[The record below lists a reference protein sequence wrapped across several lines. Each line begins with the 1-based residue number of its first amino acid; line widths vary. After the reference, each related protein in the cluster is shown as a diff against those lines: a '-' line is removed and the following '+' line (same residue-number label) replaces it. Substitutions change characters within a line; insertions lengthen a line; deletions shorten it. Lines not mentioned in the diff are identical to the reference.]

1 MKSARITTPAIEAL
15 VADDRRVVPLFA
27 VHNFRDLGG
36 YPTVE
41 GRETRWRTLFRA
53 DGLYRLTPDDTQ
65 SVVDLGVTTVVDLR
79 SDNEVRARGVFPVGR
94 HAVALHHLP
103 IIDVTWGE
111 TETPDFDDAA
121 DYLVWAYRE
130 MLAEA
135 SPRFAEAMTLL
146 AQQSALPAVFHCA
159 AGKDR
164 TGVLAALIL
173 GALGV
178 DESIIAA
185 DYGLTEQAMQ
195 RLVVWA
201 RVHQPD
207 LAEIYAKMPT
217 RFAAADPR
225 AMSVILADITSKH
238 STVRNFVREI
248 GVSDETIA
256 ALARSV
262 LTPR

>member
-1 MKSARITTPAIEAL
+1 M
-15 VADDRRVVPLFA
+15 
-27 VHNFRDLGG
+27 
-36 YPTVE
+36 
-41 GRETRWRTLFRA
+41 
-53 DGLYRLTPDDTQ
+53 
-65 SVVDLGVTTVVDLR
+65 
-79 SDNEVRARGVFPVGR
+79 
-94 HAVALHHLP
+94 
-103 IIDVTWGE
+103 
-111 TETPDFDDAA
+111 
-121 DYLVWAYRE
+121 
-130 MLAEA
+130 
-135 SPRFAEAMTLL
+135 
-146 AQQSALPAVFHCA
+146 
-159 AGKDR
+159 
-164 TGVLAALIL
+164 AALIL

-225 AMSVILADITSKH
+225 AMTVILADITSKH
-238 STVRNFVREI
+238 STVYNFVREI